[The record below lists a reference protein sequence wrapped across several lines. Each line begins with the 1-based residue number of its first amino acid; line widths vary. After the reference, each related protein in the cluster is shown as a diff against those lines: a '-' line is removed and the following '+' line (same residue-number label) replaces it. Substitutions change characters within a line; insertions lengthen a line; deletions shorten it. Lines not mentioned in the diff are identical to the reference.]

1 MTNRQDTNSQGQAEP
16 GEILKDVAQNKISST
31 SEKDALGYSSLDEV
45 SGGGWPFATT
55 KTGTAT
61 PTI

>member
-16 GEILKDVAQNKISST
+16 GEILKDVTQNKISSA
-31 SEKDALGYSSLDEV
+31 SEKDALGDSSLDEV